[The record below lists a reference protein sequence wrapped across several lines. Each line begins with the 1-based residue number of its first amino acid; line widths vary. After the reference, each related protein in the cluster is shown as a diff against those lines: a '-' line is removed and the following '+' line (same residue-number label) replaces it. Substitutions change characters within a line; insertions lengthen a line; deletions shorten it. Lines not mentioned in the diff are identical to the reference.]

1 MVGSIILVA
10 LGAYASASAKSTA
23 AYESVRDLRYA
34 GDGAIKAAIDTVR
47 KDSTLAVDP
56 AYGSAECLQQVV
68 TNVGDVTVSCEPP
81 DDASNSG
88 VPPHQGIDPPEALLL
103 LGARHNEPGPYSAAG
118 CERLGQRIGDWWA
131 GYGGSS
137 SENAENSLTMRKI
150 RMINPVDFWSNP
162 LSALPQCNT
171 DRSRG
176 DGPVTVQGTAVV
188 AGWASAY
195 PLFTMKVVTATGAQ
209 GTLLRGY
216 GCGQVGSQVGW
227 SPWLLA
233 NCTAFSQTQTRTTGV
248 GAGSLLRLDPGRKS
262 AVPAVGEATD
272 RVNTVPINDITDAFL
287 PIGFDGDG
295 TLRDGYDLPARTT
308 AYVYDPTQNT
318 TGTTAP
324 NGSVDVPKFL
334 KAVPGNN
341 CANVGAGTPIIF
353 LPGWYK
359 SSEVLSSYTANP
371 SCPDRTFWF
380 APNAGDDLELL
391 TPDDVT
397 AAFYMDFRQGS
408 GRGCGTMTSALPAR
422 WCLGG
427 AGQGGQNSNSKP
439 RVVVGT
445 PEGWTPFPATTP
457 TSGSSDPPAADAVNV
472 VLDTANAIDTNW
484 LSVWSSTANARAI
497 TVSPAA
503 PELALFE
510 PCPWVCWSLGERSL
524 RLADFGPK
532 STAGPVA
539 EPAVG
544 GDAVVA
550 PKGRVY
556 IDFAYRLQL
565 GSFPDYYQPAIE
577 VDALDDEG
585 VTKEC
590 GAFDLSKDPQ
600 YSAAVTTWT
609 TSAAQARQVAENC
622 GSVDMVNN
630 LRVHFKL
637 KSTNFWSFLNPGYP
651 KVEIDGARI
660 RFKSYTGASF
670 PVGTDGL
677 YASQQPAKGDCDD
690 TKAGGQLIFGGES
703 HVYAADG
710 SLEICGGPDPDD
722 PAGRMVTG
730 IYGVPAV
737 ESIAPTGLTRSS
749 EGGMGENDFRDFDGL
764 SDSAALGRMR
774 IGEPAGRSTVS
785 IRYDDDWFET
795 NEGRLKVSFPALSV
809 PSGYKIGYVDAR
821 VSWDSNNP
829 APGLNPIDTNSQY
842 WQEGNGGNCKRSLPT
857 TAEIAQAAS
866 IPANNNFTNRMFT
879 AGGPNC
885 LNVANSTVN
894 PLSGGL
900 VLTYAAR
907 GKGPCLTDCGGG
919 GTFKDYLDGIELD
932 VGLLPADDSQPRLIP
947 QSGCITAHA
956 NYFAGAGTPDC
967 ALLKA
972 DSFRAQQD
980 SPREDTNLRG
990 NWIGRASVKGA
1001 IYAPSAAIEYDDND
1015 VGYPLASRGIIARH
1029 LLITGAKT
1037 RQFYADPMIGGLLDR
1052 VPATRTAVFTACTKD
1067 PADPDP
1073 GQPCGQGSNDR
1084 TLTQA
1089 EVRFEVALSGPAD
1102 NRIVNWVPVTT
1113 WWTDRVAG

>member
-1 MVGSIILVA
+1 M
-10 LGAYASASAKSTA
+10 
-23 AYESVRDLRYA
+23 
-34 GDGAIKAAIDTVR
+34 
-47 KDSTLAVDP
+47 
-56 AYGSAECLQQVV
+56 
-68 TNVGDVTVSCEPP
+68 
-81 DDASNSG
+81 
-88 VPPHQGIDPPEALLL
+88 PERA
-103 LGARHNEPGPYSAAG
+103 
-118 CERLGQRIGDWWA
+118 
-131 GYGGSS
+131 
-137 SENAENSLTMRKI
+137 
-150 RMINPVDFWSNP
+150 
-162 LSALPQCNT
+162 
-171 DRSRG
+171 
-176 DGPVTVQGTAVV
+176 
-188 AGWASAY
+188 
-195 PLFTMKVVTATGAQ
+195 
-209 GTLLRGY
+209 
-216 GCGQVGSQVGW
+216 
-227 SPWLLA
+227 
-233 NCTAFSQTQTRTTGV
+233 
-248 GAGSLLRLDPGRKS
+248 
-262 AVPAVGEATD
+262 
-272 RVNTVPINDITDAFL
+272 
-287 PIGFDGDG
+287 
-295 TLRDGYDLPARTT
+295 T
-308 AYVYDPTQNT
+308 AYVYDTSVNT
-318 TGTTAP
+318 TGSATLPKYMKAIANCGEAP
-324 NGSVDVPKFL
+324 
-334 KAVPGNN
+334 
-341 CANVGAGTPIIF
+341 AGTPIIF

-359 SSEVLSSYTANP
+359 NSEVLSQYTAAING
-371 SCPDRTFWF
+371 CYDRTFWF
-380 APNAGDDLELL
+380 PPNAGDDFTLL
-391 TPDDVT
+391 TDDDET
-397 AAFYMDFRQGS
+397 GAYYMDFQGTT
-408 GRGCGTMTSALPAR
+408 GRNCGTMNIAVAAR

-427 AGQGGQNSNSKP
+427 SGNQNYNTKP
-439 RVVVGT
+439 RVVVGWPNNWAAFPSTGPVNPGT
-445 PEGWTPFPATTP
+445 PVYGT
-457 TSGSSDPPAADAVNV
+457 AVPV
-472 VLDTANAIDTNW
+472 TLPTANDIAGNFLTYWGDTDRAKTIDGQYATY
-484 LSVWSSTANARAI
+484 
-497 TVSPAA
+497 A
-503 PELALFE
+503 PCQFWIFT
-510 PCPWVCWSLGERSL
+510 CPTLGERTL
-524 RLADFGPK
+524 RMENFGPK
-532 STAGPVA
+532 VTSGPLA
-539 EPAVG
+539 ESGA
-544 GDAVVA
+544 AN
-550 PKGRVY
+550 GRLRVEVRY
-556 IDFAYRLQL
+556 GLANRASL
-565 GSFPDYYQPAIE
+565 GIPYVDI
-577 VDALDDEG
+577 DALDEEG
-585 VTKEC
+585 V
-590 GAFDLSKDPQ
+590 
-600 YSAAVTTWT
+600 AV
-609 TSAAQARQVAENC
+609 NC
-622 GSVDMVNN
+622 GSYEMVNN
-630 LRVHFKL
+630 ATVDFNGVGAMPADRKYVFTDAQAKQLADSCGAVELINNLRI
-637 KSTNFWSFLNPGYP
+637 SFRIGGNILNNPLS
-651 KVEIDGARI
+651 KVFLDGAKI
-660 RFKSYTGASF
+660 YYNSYAGASF
-670 PVGTDGL
+670 PVGTDNTYG
-677 YASQQPAKGDCDD
+677 STQPAKSDCDE
-690 TKAGGQLIFGGES
+690 TKPGAQLIFGGES
-703 HVYAADG
+703 HAVVADG
-710 SLEICGGPDPDD
+710 SLEICGGPDPDN
-722 PAGRMVTG
+722 PARRMVIG